1 MRLPSLLSM
10 LAISAQAACLWDVRD
25 EKLYCSWGEVKPPS
39 AEQCSPPTPEPMR
52 SDTGSVYCGKLDTRA
67 LVQGGPGT
75 ADPAKLVLPTELNL
89 DCTTLPAPP
98 RCKPVK
104 AYKDCASPNI
114 VRSSATTDGML
125 CCDASVNEIRIHLKC
140 KTEVNQ

>member
-1 MRLPSLLSM
+1 MRLAYLSL

-25 EKLYCSWGEVKPPS
+25 EKLYCSWGEVKPPL
-39 AEQCSPPTPEPMR
+39 AEMCSPPTPEPMR
-52 SDTGSVYCGKLDTRA
+52 SDTGSVYCGKADTRP
-67 LVQGGPGT
+67 LVQVSTKPE
-75 ADPAKLVLPTELNL
+75 AASLVLPAELNL

-125 CCDASVNEIRIHLKC
+125 CCDPSVNEIRVHLKC
-140 KTEVNQ
+140 RTEVK